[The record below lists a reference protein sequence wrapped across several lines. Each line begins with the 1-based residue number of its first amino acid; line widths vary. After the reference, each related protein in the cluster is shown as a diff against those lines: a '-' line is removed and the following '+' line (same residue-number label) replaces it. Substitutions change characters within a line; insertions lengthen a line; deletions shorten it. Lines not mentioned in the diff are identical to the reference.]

1 MHQRFKYKFKTFQ
14 HVTLDETIT
23 FRQSLLQWFI
33 STWPQL
39 KNLKVV
45 GKIRVEIFWNA
56 KKIHLAVPLG
66 SLQRS
71 PDSQLYF
78 RGGISA
84 GWVREWEKR
93 GWGLMPSALILNL
106 CNHNRWTVLMN
117 NSIDDDYIAT
127 GLERRAAEWL
137 MHQWRQ
143 DAGSLVTTSLFI
155 KATPAWAAAAAAA
168 ASNQSRTAGQRQRW
182 ARQIGDT
189 ADVRRSV

>member
-1 MHQRFKYKFKTFQ
+1 MQ
-14 HVTLDETIT
+14 
-23 FRQSLLQWFI
+23 
-33 STWPQL
+33 
-39 KNLKVV
+39 
-45 GKIRVEIFWNA
+45 

-143 DAGSLVTTSLFI
+143 DAGSLVTTSLSRRRLLEQQQQLLLLATRAALPDSASVEHARS
-155 KATPAWAAAAAAA
+155 ATPLTCVDLSSAV
-168 ASNQSRTAGQRQRW
+168 T
-182 ARQIGDT
+182 
-189 ADVRRSV
+189 